1 MFNTR
6 NGFVLLEA
14 TEDGYI
20 ELARGNYKEV
30 SKLYDKM
37 QRQADDSIYG
47 YVEEIRSNQSG
58 NLQSDFSNNELGTGD
73 AGNSQQAGSAGLQ
86 NNSAR
91 NNENLRRG
99 NKGKQSVKFSLP
111 STDSRGVELIPADV
125 IAVFNPE
132 VIKSV
137 DNLDP
142 TKEKDIE
149 QGEMVEARNKPV
161 AVPKS
166 VKDAPQVECNQAERT
181 NIQGFGIDD
190 IPFAVQTDYI
200 RLTAITY
207 QA

>member
-1 MFNTR
+1 M
-6 NGFVLLEA
+6 LED

-20 ELARGNYKEV
+20 ELARGNYKEIKALEQQYREPDNGV
-30 SKLYDKM
+30 YVYTEIVRNGKTRYS
-37 QRQADDSIYG
+37 ANDSIIENIG
-47 YVEEIRSNQSG
+47 KHEQGSRQTG
-58 NLQSDFSNNELGTGD
+58 GKKLQTDTAGNNED
-73 AGNSQQAGSAGLQ
+73 
-86 NNSAR
+86 
-91 NNENLRRG
+91 LRRSD
-99 NKGKQSVKFSLP
+99 KGKQSVKFSLP